1 MTTTSAAHTPALAD
15 ADFCDP
21 ALFDDPWDLYRAVR
35 DADTLHRDEKNDLWI
50 AARHEDVF
58 HMSRNPERYCNRF
71 GVRPVVAG
79 DMSIITLDGDEH
91 VRQRRLVNP
100 GFTPRRVRELVP
112 HIRELAQQLSADVA
126 AKGSVDFVEDFAIH
140 VPLIIIC
147 ELLGLDPEQRMK
159 MYRWSDAMMAGDGHS
174 AADSPELHAA
184 ANAFGEYAE
193 LLLGLIA
200 ERRADP
206 TDADLIG
213 LLTQAFDKSELA
225 RDRVGMPGVPGG
237 RVAETLAERGE
248 LSNEELF
255 AFLPILPA
263 AGNETPRN
271 GLSGG
276 LVALSRF
283 PAE

>member
-1 MTTTSAAHTPALAD
+1 MCIRDS
-15 ADFCDP
+15 
-21 ALFDDPWDLYRAVR
+21 YRSVR
-35 DADTLHRDEKNDLWI
+35 DAETLHRDEKNGLWI

-91 VRQRRLVNP
+91 IRQRRLVNP

-112 HIRELAQQLSADVA
+112 HIRELSQQLSADIA

-184 ANAFGEYAE
+184 ATAVSYTH
-193 LLLGLIA
+193 LTL
-200 ERRADP
+200 P
-206 TDADLIG
+206 TIC
-213 LLTQAFDKSELA
+213 S
-225 RDRVGMPGVPGG
+225 V
-237 RVAETLAERGE
+237 
-248 LSNEELF
+248 
-255 AFLPILPA
+255 
-263 AGNETPRN
+263 
-271 GLSGG
+271 
-276 LVALSRF
+276 
-283 PAE
+283 